1 MTVPTYDFSGLGF
14 QRGEVAVVTGAGNGI
29 GQATALLLARAG
41 VDVGGW
47 DLDEVGLQS
56 TGEQVAALGA
66 RFHAQSG
73 DLTDQG
79 FVDRAWD
86 ELGRLGQPICYLV
99 NNAGPASSTQMSV
112 ADGVQSAI
120 GSYAAVTDG
129 FLATAGEHAA
139 SMTYTASIAGN
150 FYVGPTP
157 DWYPAAKAG
166 IAGLTRHHAV
176 KFRGKPRV
184 NGVAPGAT
192 RTQRT
197 AEPPPG
203 MAEKIARRPLGR
215 IAEPEEVATLICFLL
230 SPAASFVNG
239 VLVPVDGAST
249 WTD

>member
-112 ADGVQSAI
+112 ADGVQSP
-120 GSYAAVTDG
+120 SVRTPR
-129 FLATAGEHAA
+129 
-139 SMTYTASIAGN
+139 SPTASS
-150 FYVGPTP
+150 
-157 DWYPAAKAG
+157 
-166 IAGLTRHHAV
+166 
-176 KFRGKPRV
+176 
-184 NGVAPGAT
+184 
-192 RTQRT
+192 
-197 AEPPPG
+197 
-203 MAEKIARRPLGR
+203 RPQ
-215 IAEPEEVATLICFLL
+215 
-230 SPAASFVNG
+230 
-239 VLVPVDGAST
+239 AST
-249 WTD
+249 RRA